1 MNLLGIKGKLPSDT
15 LIFSSGAEEG
25 SLFVVLK
32 SFKSFFL
39 TSCLSSSSS
48 SSHLL
53 LAQEILAPVLW

>member
-1 MNLLGIKGKLPSDT
+1 MNLLGVKGQLPSDP
-15 LIFSSGAEEG
+15 LICNSGAGEG

-53 LAQEILAPVLW
+53 LAQEILAPVSW